1 MQKKHAREDRNDG
14 KSHTG
19 ELRKYIDNQ
28 LAQRV
33 RVVRIHRHD
42 VAVRMGIKIG
52 YGQRLHVRKQPLSDF
67 KERPLPHIDHED
79 LVDVSR
85 NHGNQIDERDTLKR
99 REKRRKIALL
109 GM

>member
-33 RVVRIHRHD
+33 RVVRIDRHD
-42 VAVRMGIKIG
+42 VSVRMRVKIG

-67 KERPLPHIDHED
+67 EERPLPHIDHED

-99 REKRRKIALL
+99 REQR
-109 GM
+109 